1 MTLSNVKEELNSQ
14 TMRWKAQGL
23 RMSVSMPSLMK
34 RINRR
39 SEEEDRKRPVFMR
52 FRDKSKP
59 ANHLTPL
66 PALPSEHSDSSSSSE
81 SLSEK
86 VEVDKLLPR
95 LREYNDIGIRQRG
108 SLPNSSNVSR
118 LEAGTDEQRSGRALL
133 VIRDAHLSAEL
144 KEKLMDLGVE
154 SADDARNAE
163 EAMGMCRNLARQ
175 QAIYLVIF
183 VDLSTPAVNGHDFVR
198 NIRHNERITHIR
210 RSFICGIGSEIP
222 LDLLDTA
229 IPSLPCDFDLLRS
242 ILQQA
247 NSFSV

>member
-1 MTLSNVKEELNSQ
+1 MTLSSVKEELNSQ
-14 TMRWKAQGL
+14 TMRWKAKGL

-59 ANHLTPL
+59 TSHLTPL
-66 PALPSEHSDSSSSSE
+66 PVLPSEHSDSSSSE

-118 LEAGTDEQRSGRALL
+118 LEAGIEEQRSSRALL
-133 VIRDAHLSAEL
+133 LIRNAHFSGDL
-144 KEKLMDLGVE
+144 KGKLVDLGVE
-154 SADDARNAE
+154 STDDARNAE

-175 QAIYLVIF
+175 QAIYLIIF
-183 VDLSTPAVNGHDFVR
+183 VDLSTPAVNGHEFVR

-229 IPSLPCDFDLLRS
+229 IPALPCDFDRLRS

-247 NSFSV
+247 NSFSL